1 MKFDVLREIIFE
13 LVVTLANDIRIK
25 KFLALKINHF

>member
-13 LVVTLANDIRIK
+13 LVVTLANDIKIK
-25 KFLALKINHF
+25 KFFSS